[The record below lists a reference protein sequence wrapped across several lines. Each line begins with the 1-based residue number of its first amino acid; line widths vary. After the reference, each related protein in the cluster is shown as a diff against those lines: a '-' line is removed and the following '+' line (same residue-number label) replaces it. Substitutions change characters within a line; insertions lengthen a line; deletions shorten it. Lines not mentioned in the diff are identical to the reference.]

1 MKKIIIV
8 GGVAG
13 GASTAARLRRLD
25 ETAEIIIIEKTNYVS
40 YANCGLPYYLGS
52 FIENESSLLVQ
63 TPESLRNRFNIDV
76 RVSSEV
82 TNVDIANKT
91 VSILHGGTAY
101 IEKYDYLVLAPGSK
115 ARKLYDNEDQL
126 FHLKN
131 VEDVQ
136 RLKKQLDTAQNIA
149 VIGGGF
155 IGIELA
161 ENLRHIHKNVTIFE
175 YTNHIMPNLD
185 TDIVYYLEKEIK
197 DNGIN
202 LLTGTRIKNID
213 INNDYTITLN
223 DDTTLHYDLVI
234 VAAGVAPNTDFLKDS
249 GINLD
254 NRGFIEV
261 NEHMQTNIDNIY
273 ACGDATISKH
283 FITGLKENVALAGP
297 ANKQGRIIAD
307 NIAGLKSK
315 YDGSIGTS
323 IIKVFNMTA
332 GSSGLNTARL
342 TRDNYH
348 YDVINIHPFSHATY
362 YPNATQTHAKL
373 FYDIDTLKI
382 LGVQAAGIE
391 GVDKL
396 IDVIA
401 TAIKL
406 NAKVTDLV
414 NLELAYAPPFLSAK
428 SPANYFGYIAE
439 NIIKNLE
446 DTITPENLKEN
457 DIILDVRFDE
467 EYNNEHIQNSLHIPV
482 DKLREN
488 IHLLEQYKDQTIN
501 VLCAVGIRAHIA
513 CRILKAH
520 GFKARN
526 ITGGYLSYKIT
537 Q

>member
-25 ETAEIIIIEKTNYVS
+25 ETAEIIIIEKSNYVS
-40 YANCGLPYYLGS
+40 YANCGLPYYIGNV
-52 FIENESSLLVQ
+52 IENEQRLLVQ
-63 TPESLRNRFNIDV
+63 TPESLYKRFNIDV

-82 TNVDIANKT
+82 TKVDTTNKT
-91 VSILHGGTAY
+91 VTIINNGKSYT
-101 IEKYDYLVLAPGSK
+101 ENYDYLVLAPGSK
-115 ARKLYDNEDQL
+115 ARKLYDNEDKL
-126 FHLKN
+126 LHLKN

-136 RLKKQLDTAQNIA
+136 MVKKQLDNAHKIA

-161 ENLRHIHKNVTIFE
+161 ENLRHINKDVTIFE
-175 YTNHIMPNLD
+175 YADHIMPNLD
-185 TDIVYYLEKEIK
+185 NDIVYYLEKEIR
-197 DNGIN
+197 DHNIN
-202 LLTGTRIKNID
+202 LLTGARIKNID
-213 INNDYTITLN
+213 ISDGYTITLN
-223 DDTTLHYDLVI
+223 DETSLNYDLVV
-234 VAAGVAPNTDFLKDS
+234 VAAGVAPNTEFIKDS
-249 GINLD
+249 GITLD

-261 NEHMQTNIDNIY
+261 NEYMQTNIDNIY

-323 IIKVFNMTA
+323 IIKVFNMNA

-362 YPNATQTHAKL
+362 YPNAQQIHAKL

-428 SPANYFGYIAE
+428 SPANYFGFIAE
-439 NIIKNLE
+439 NIVNNLE
-446 DTITPENLKEN
+446 ETITPEKLKED
-457 DIILDVRFDE
+457 DIILDVRYDE
-467 EYNNEHIQNSLHIPV
+467 EYNNGHVENTLHIPV
-482 DKLREN
+482 DKLRKN
-488 IHLLEQYKDQTIN
+488 IHLLDQYKDQTIN
-501 VLCAVGIRAHIA
+501 VLCAVGLRAHVA
-513 CRILKAH
+513 CRILTAH

-526 ITGGYLSYKIT
+526 ITGGYISYTTK
-537 Q
+537 